1 MTMNRTVRAVT
12 VFLLVFCFG
21 LGSAIA
27 GKPHDG
33 RLVLALEA
41 GDAAAV
47 SKALKQ
53 GASVNGL
60 LEHPEYPSV
69 QKTALQWLLNVPI
82 SDGNSA
88 YLESKRLAIAKIL
101 FANGAKLSG
110 NPDEVF
116 ATIVY
121 GHERVMRLLLDHG
134 ARTTDKIYG
143 YTPLQLAY
151 LYQQPKVQE
160 LFLSRGSIPIAESDR
175 LQIDIV
181 LGAKDRDPKV
191 IEEAL
196 RAGGNINAPDPSGET
211 GLTALLGMPL
221 VGRGGGID
229 LLRKFLIEWRANPAI
244 GSSTD
249 RPTFPIIQWVEM
261 NSFREED
268 FELTAQ
274 VLEQFVL
281 RGADVN
287 AMNQFN
293 ETALHAASKRG
304 NVPACRVLLKA
315 GAKPSSADFQNRTPM
330 SVAKNAATRAVL
342 RGYQ

>member
-1 MTMNRTVRAVT
+1 MVMLRALRAVA
-12 VFLLVFCFG
+12 VFFVVFCFG
-21 LGSAIA
+21 LGSAAA

-41 GDAAAV
+41 GDAIAV
-47 SKALKQ
+47 TKALKQ
-53 GASVNGL
+53 GASMNGL
-60 LEHPEYPSV
+60 LEHPEYPSIK
-69 QKTALQWLLNVPI
+69 KTALQWLLNFGS
-82 SDGNSA
+82 SDEA
-88 YLESKRLAIAKIL
+88 PAALESKRLEIAKIL

-110 NPDEVF
+110 HQDEVF

-121 GHERVMRLLLDHG
+121 GHELVMRLLLDHG
-134 ARTTDKIYG
+134 AKTTDKVYG

-151 LYQQPKVQE
+151 LNQQPKIQE
-160 LFLSRGSIPIAESDR
+160 LLLSRGSVPIAENER

-181 LGAKDRDPKV
+181 RGAKHHDPKL

-196 RAGGNINAPDPSGET
+196 RAGANINAPDPSGET
-211 GLTALLGMPL
+211 GLTALLGVPL
-221 VGRGGGID
+221 VYMDRGMG
-229 LLRKFLIEWRANPAI
+229 LLVKFLVEWKANPAI

-249 RPTFPIIQWVEM
+249 RPSFPIIQWVEM

-268 FELTAQ
+268 FELTALI
-274 VLEQFVL
+274 LEEFVL

-287 AMNQFN
+287 AVNQFKA
-293 ETALHAASKRG
+293 TALHAAAKHG

-342 RGYQ
+342 RGSQ

>member
-1 MTMNRTVRAVT
+1 MVMLCALRAVA
-12 VFLLVFCFG
+12 VFFAAFCFG
-21 LGSAIA
+21 LGSAVA
-27 GKPHDG
+27 GKPHDD
-33 RLVLALEA
+33 RLVVALEA
-41 GDAAAV
+41 GNAAAV
-47 SKALKQ
+47 TKALKQ

-69 QKTALQWLLNVPI
+69 EKTALQWLLNVGN
-82 SDGNSA
+82 SDGDPA
-88 YLESKRLAIAKIL
+88 ALEPKRLEIAKIL

-110 NPDEVF
+110 HQDEVF

-121 GHERVMRLLLDHG
+121 GHERVMRLLLDQG
-134 ARTTDKIYG
+134 AKTTDKIYG

-151 LYQQPKVQE
+151 LYQQPKIQE
-160 LFLSRGSIPIAESDR
+160 LLLSRGSVPIAESDR

-181 LGAKDRDPKV
+181 RGAKDRDPKL
-191 IEEAL
+191 IEDAL

-221 VGRGGGID
+221 VGRGGEID
-229 LLRKFLIEWRANPAI
+229 LLGKFLVEWRANPAI

-249 RPTFPIIQWVEM
+249 KPTFPIIQWVGM

-287 AMNQFN
+287 AVNQFK
-293 ETALHAASKRG
+293 ETALHVASKRG
-304 NVPACRVLLKA
+304 NVPACRVLMKA
-315 GAKPSSADFQNRTPM
+315 GAKPSATDFQNRTPM